1 MNKGAI
7 MNSREP
13 DLLERREIEA
23 QIAVPLIKGYIAEV
37 GRARAIEI
45 ATKVIQNMTREAGQ
59 QTAVES
65 GSNTL
70 ADLAKVMQSWSH
82 AGILEEEILEQ
93 SETAYAFNVTR
104 CQFAERYEAL
114 GVREFGYCLSCCR
127 DQPFIEGFNPK
138 IRFQRT
144 QTIMEGA
151 SICDFRLTVI

>member
-1 MNKGAI
+1 
-7 MNSREP
+7 MNSKGS
-13 DLLERREIEA
+13 DLLERREVEA
-23 QIAVPLIKGYIAEV
+23 RIAVPLIKGYIAEV

-45 ATKVIQNMTREAGQ
+45 ATKVIRNMAREAGQ
-59 QTAVES
+59 QTAEES

-70 ADLAKVMQSWSH
+70 ADLAQVMQSWSC
-82 AGILEEEILEQ
+82 GGLLEEEILEQ

-104 CQFAERYEAL
+104 CQYAERYEAL
-114 GVREFGYCLSCCR
+114 GVREFGNCLSCCR

-151 SICDFRLTVI
+151 PICDFRLTLD

>member
-1 MNKGAI
+1 
-7 MNSREP
+7 MNSKGP
-13 DLLERREIEA
+13 DLLKRREIEA
-23 QIAVPLIKGYIAEV
+23 QIAIPLIKGYIAEV
-37 GRARAIEI
+37 GRARAVEI
-45 ATKVIQNMTREAGQ
+45 ATNVIQNMTRKAGH

-82 AGILEEEILEQ
+82 GGILEEEILEQ

-104 CQFAERYEAL
+104 CQYAEMYEAQGL
-114 GVREFGYCLSCCR
+114 REFGYCLSCCR

-151 SICDFRLTVI
+151 PICDFRLTVI